1 MNASFLKRLDGLVG
15 PLLVSLFGKG
25 RGTQDNP
32 APRSALIIRPGGI
45 GDAVLLVP
53 ALRALQAFYPECRI
67 DILAESRNA
76 AVFAFC
82 PGLGTVHRYDSRSG
96 LRAALQGNYDLVVD
110 TEQWYRLSALIA
122 RFTRAPMRVGFA
134 TNERARL
141 FTHPVAYATEQ
152 YEALSFFRLLEP
164 LGIAAPAAIKAPFLT
179 LPGAAL
185 QAAAGLLAPLS
196 GEPFVTIFPGASVPE
211 KQWGIGNFRE
221 LAAALASRGIQPV
234 LVGGEDTR
242 AAGEEIA
249 RGGIAL
255 NLAGRASLAVTAAL
269 LGQGRVLVSG
279 DSGLLH
285 IAAGLG
291 TPTVSLFGPSDPRKW
306 SPQGKRHAVFSCAAD
321 CAPCSRFGSIPHCDA
336 GARCLDAVPCEV
348 AGAVLRLWEAGGRA
362 GVGR

>member
-1 MNASFLKRLDGLVG
+1 MNADSLKRLDSLVG
-15 PLLVSLFGKG
+15 PLLTRLFSK
-25 RGTQDNP
+25 RRAEDLP
-32 APRSALIIRPGGI
+32 APRSALFIRPGGI

-53 ALRALQAFYPECRI
+53 ALRALQAACPGCQI

-82 PGLGTVHRYDSRSG
+82 PGLGAVHRYDSLPG
-96 LRAALQGNYDLVVD
+96 LAAALLGDYDLVVD
-110 TEQWYRLSALIA
+110 TEQWYRLSALLA
-122 RFTRAPMRVGFA
+122 RLSRARMLVGFA

-141 FTHPVAYATEQ
+141 FTHPVPYSLEQ

-164 LGIAAPAAIKAPFLT
+164 LRIAAPAVVEAPFLT
-179 LPGAAL
+179 LPGTARRAAEE
-185 QAAAGLLAPLS
+185 LLAPLS
-196 GEPFVTIFPGASVPE
+196 GEPFLTIFPGASVPE
-211 KQWGIGNFRE
+211 KQWGIGNFRALAE
-221 LAAALASRGIQPV
+221 RLAAGGIRPV
-234 LVGGEDTR
+234 IVGGEDTR
-242 AAGEEIA
+242 AAGEEIC

-306 SPQGKRHAVFSCAAD
+306 SPQGAQHVVFSCQAD
-321 CAPCSRFGSIPHCDA
+321 CAPCSRFGTIPPCDS
-336 GARCLDAVPCEV
+336 GVRCMDAAPAEV
-348 AGAVLRLWEAGGRA
+348 AEAVLRLWEAA
-362 GVGR
+362 VG